1 MAYGYVRNKD
11 LKPTDWSA
19 VTKVITD
26 RFEKAETEQKKK
38 DTTITAGNITLDN
51 VKSKLPY
58 GQSQGQNDFMSKVS
72 DVLKTAGLNNEEQY
86 QNRGGTEQVYL
97 RNANALNT
105 EITNFT
111 SSGAT
116 YNARIKDFYTA
127 LNEGKTGAL
136 DSIIFN
142 RLEEGF
148 DFRNKIPYVDENYN
162 MFILTV
168 DEKGNVINKEDDIGT
183 IFNSS
188 DMAILAQ
195 RPFSNYNVTEQS
207 KKAAEALGKATTT
220 ELADG
225 TTLSGISIAG
235 NPLYREDLGDRF
247 NEETNRLLVR
257 AKQDFLDS
265 AVALPSQV
273 YEILL
278 QSGYGHTFNPNKAS
292 ERVLLLNGD
301 GSVPTENKFYSQ
313 HVEEARKKLSDTF
326 DGQLGV
332 SLKEAPTE
340 DETDKVIDSLRER
353 GVELDNIYKGL
364 RNVLFQAENI
374 TGEGDDA
381 EVITDKDKQDEAAAE
396 VFEYV
401 YKQFPINNA
410 AGLITYNDLQKGLG
424 SVGLTLD
431 TTIKGFGDLLNAD
444 GPKTVEVT
452 IRQAGG
458 DPVPITI
465 DNFNQKGMVSLINQ
479 LFTSQIIDENAIL
492 RVSQNAGLLDE
503 FGVLIPRN

>member
-38 DTTITAGNITLDN
+38 DTTITAGNVTLDN

-58 GQSQGQNDFMSKVS
+58 GQSQGQNEFMSKVS

-111 SSGAT
+111 TSGAT

-148 DFRNKIPYVDENYN
+148 DFRNKIPYGDENYN

-278 QSGYGHTFNPNKAS
+278 QAGYGHTFNPNEAS
-292 ERVLLLNGD
+292 ERVLLINGD

-313 HVEEARKKLSDTF
+313 YVEEARKK
-326 DGQLGV
+326 GV
-332 SLKEAPTE
+332 YKDLIKQCEES
-340 DETDKVIDSLRER
+340 ETDWK
-353 GVELDNIYKGL
+353 
-364 RNVLFQAENI
+364 
-374 TGEGDDA
+374 
-381 EVITDKDKQDEAAAE
+381 KQL
-396 VFEYV
+396 VRS
-401 YKQFPINNA
+401 N
-410 AGLITYNDLQKGLG
+410 
-424 SVGLTLD
+424 
-431 TTIKGFGDLLNAD
+431 
-444 GPKTVEVT
+444 
-452 IRQAGG
+452 
-458 DPVPITI
+458 
-465 DNFNQKGMVSLINQ
+465 
-479 LFTSQIIDENAIL
+479 
-492 RVSQNAGLLDE
+492 
-503 FGVLIPRN
+503 

>member
-168 DEKGNVINKEDDIGT
+168 DEKGYVIKKEDD
-183 IFNSS
+183 
-188 DMAILAQ
+188 
-195 RPFSNYNVTEQS
+195 
-207 KKAAEALGKATTT
+207 
-220 ELADG
+220 
-225 TTLSGISIAG
+225 
-235 NPLYREDLGDRF
+235 
-247 NEETNRLLVR
+247 
-257 AKQDFLDS
+257 
-265 AVALPSQV
+265 
-273 YEILL
+273 
-278 QSGYGHTFNPNKAS
+278 
-292 ERVLLLNGD
+292 
-301 GSVPTENKFYSQ
+301 
-313 HVEEARKKLSDTF
+313 
-326 DGQLGV
+326 
-332 SLKEAPTE
+332 
-340 DETDKVIDSLRER
+340 
-353 GVELDNIYKGL
+353 
-364 RNVLFQAENI
+364 
-374 TGEGDDA
+374 
-381 EVITDKDKQDEAAAE
+381 
-396 VFEYV
+396 
-401 YKQFPINNA
+401 
-410 AGLITYNDLQKGLG
+410 
-424 SVGLTLD
+424 
-431 TTIKGFGDLLNAD
+431 
-444 GPKTVEVT
+444 
-452 IRQAGG
+452 
-458 DPVPITI
+458 
-465 DNFNQKGMVSLINQ
+465 
-479 LFTSQIIDENAIL
+479 
-492 RVSQNAGLLDE
+492 
-503 FGVLIPRN
+503 